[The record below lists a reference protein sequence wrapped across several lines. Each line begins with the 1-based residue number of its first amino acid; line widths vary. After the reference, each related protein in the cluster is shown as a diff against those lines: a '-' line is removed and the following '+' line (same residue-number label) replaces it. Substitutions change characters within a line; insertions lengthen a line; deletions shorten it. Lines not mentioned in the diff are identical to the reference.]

1 MASRR
6 QTPAPLRLIRLAR
19 MGLHLGQGVLTT
31 ALIFPFLGQAA
42 RTWLIRSWSAKLLAL
57 LAIRLSVHGAP
68 PRPGGKGGLV
78 VANHISWLD
87 IYALNA
93 VQPLRFV
100 SKAEVSEW
108 PVVGYLARSA
118 GTLFIRRG
126 KRQDTGRTNRD
137 IENALLGGDLVALFP
152 EGTTTDGT
160 EIKHFHASLLQPA
173 IDADVPLYPVALRF
187 LQENGEIDTAPAYIG
202 DLSFGECLQQILR
215 RPAIHAELHF
225 AAAIQPHGHS
235 RRELAG
241 HAHNRIT
248 SVLFP
253 ARRDRISG
261 TTDDLPDA
269 SPSGSHPTDSPYPA
283 PTD

>member
-1 MASRR
+1 MASFR
-6 QTPAPLRLIRLAR
+6 QTPAPLRLIRLTR
-19 MGLHLGQGVLTT
+19 MGLHLGQGVLTA
-31 ALIFPFLGQAA
+31 ALIFPFLGQTA

-68 PRPGGKGGLV
+68 PQPGGKGGLV

-93 VQPLRFV
+93 VEPLRFV

-137 IENALLGGDLVALFP
+137 IENALRSGNLVALFP

-160 EIKHFHASLLQPA
+160 ELKHFHASLLQPA
-173 IDADVPLYPVALRF
+173 IDAQAPLYPVALRF
-187 LQENGEIDTAPAYIG
+187 LREDGGIDTAPAYIG
-202 DLSFGECLQQILR
+202 DLSFGDCLKQILS
-215 RPAIHAELHF
+215 RPSIRAELRF
-225 AAAIQPHGHS
+225 GDAIQPHGHS

-241 HAHNRIT
+241 YAHNRIT
-248 SVLFP
+248 NALFP
-253 ARRDRISG
+253 APHDRKPE

-269 SPSGSHPTDSPYPA
+269 PPTNSPPTNTPYPA
-283 PTD
+283 PAD